1 MRRGPAA
8 GVLPGQ
14 VTADL
19 CPEQEKTF
27 SAKAPTPGRR
37 PHTGQEQL
45 HWQLCEC
52 LEGEAQGGC
61 GGAGPGLPRTDAWR
75 PGGAGRARRR
85 GGAGGGRGP
94 GADVTAAPPGPPE
107 RGRGCGAAGPARGR
121 RWRASG
127 LTAEFE
133 LVLRLEAQD
142 RLHLRHVPRQRGTS
156 GGETPER
163 SPGARSVKAAPPL
176 NLEKGGA
183 GRGAG
188 GGRRRGARGGGGLRG
203 AGAGAEGEGEAAV
216 PGERTARTHAATH
229 AATHARTHART
240 QQAGLLGPGARS
252 GCGELS
258 ARGAPAG
265 QCASAALAV
274 GAGRPGGRGRG
285 AAQSRGGAGP
295 GRRES
300 WAVAGETIY

>member
-1 MRRGPAA
+1 MTYAPSRR
-8 GVLPGQ
+8 
-14 VTADL
+14 
-19 CPEQEKTF
+19 KTF

-127 LTAEFE
+127 LTSEFE

-142 RLHLRHVPRQRGTS
+142 LLHLRHVPRQRGTS

-176 NLEKGGA
+176 NLEKGGPA
-183 GRGAG
+183 GARAGVADGVRAGGRPTRCRRRGGGRGRGRGA
-188 GGRRRGARGGGGLRG
+188 RRAHG
-203 AGAGAEGEGEAAV
+203 
-216 PGERTARTHAATH
+216 THARSDARSD
-229 AATHARTHART
+229 ARTHARTHA
-240 QQAGLLGPGARS
+240 AGWPARPGRALGLWGAERARS
-252 GCGELS
+252 PCRAVRKRS
-258 ARGAPAG
+258 AGRGGGAAG
-265 QCASAALAV
+265 RQ
-274 GAGRPGGRGRG
+274 GAGRRAVPGRGGSGTPGVLGR
-285 AAQSRGGAGP
+285 RGGDYLLNVLGGLALC
-295 GRRES
+295 
-300 WAVAGETIY
+300 